1 MVADEQYLYTS
12 ENMWMK
18 QFDCPAGNQEVSR
31 CRTRGES
38 EESIHAGNEVRIAER
53 IRPGCET
60 QVKCYQKSKT
70 FPHKKDICVM
80 AVSSP
85 CLETSVIPVGYQ

>member
-31 CRTRGES
+31 CRTRGAS

-53 IRPGCET
+53 IRPGCEN
-60 QVKCYQKSKT
+60 QGKMLSEVQNISPQKG
-70 FPHKKDICVM
+70 HMCNG
-80 AVSSP
+80 
-85 CLETSVIPVGYQ
+85 CE